1 MPTTWRHA
9 PRQSRSAATER
20 RLVVA
25 ATRLLARRG
34 YERLAI
40 SEVARAARTSVGG
53 LYARFADKQ
62 ALLHAIDEDL
72 IQRMTALVD
81 QAMAEDALRTADVA
95 QVIAA
100 YVTMM
105 VKAFA
110 RHRPLLREISLRA
123 RQSGDPAFATRVRSF
138 NDHAHGLLTER
149 LLQRR
154 AAIRHPRPEEAIAFG
169 VLMVSA
175 AAREVVLF
183 GDPPLSPGTLRGR
196 RLMHELTTAYCAYLG
211 ATLPKEP
218 SR

>member
-1 MPTTWRHA
+1 MQTTWRHA

-72 IQRMTALVD
+72 MQRLRTLVD
-81 QAMAEDALRTADVA
+81 TTMAPGRLRRADVA
-95 QVIAA
+95 AVIRASVA
-100 YVTMM
+100 MM
-105 VKAFA
+105 VRMFA
-110 RHRPLLREISLRA
+110 RERPLLREISLRA
-123 RQSGDPAFATRVRSF
+123 RQSGDLAFTARVRAF

-154 AAIRHPRPEEAIAFG
+154 AAIHHPRPEEAIAFG

-196 RLMHELTTAYCAYLG
+196 RLIHELTTAYCAYLD
-211 ATLPKEP
+211 AHPPQEP